1 MMSVSAMM
9 MSMMMKEYDDDHDDD
24 HDDDVND
31 HDEYDADKNIYLR
44 IIF

>member
-1 MMSVSAMM
+1 MMSMSAMM
-9 MSMMMKEYDDDHDDD
+9 MSMMMKEYDDD

>member
-24 HDDDVND
+24 VND
-31 HDEYDADKNIYLR
+31 HDEYDDADKNIYLR

>member
-1 MMSVSAMM
+1 M

-31 HDEYDADKNIYLR
+31 HDEYDDADKNIYLR